1 MATAG
6 SAEGKKITVLS
17 IDGGGIR
24 GIIPGTILAF
34 LESKLQVSSLTIFN
48 YLLSVFYFILLLII
62 SVLFN
67 YGVRRFIYADRNWMD
82 QVQEL
87 QIILM

>member
-48 YLLSVFYFILLLII
+48 YLLSVFIYLLLII